1 MALAF
6 VVAFCFT
13 VYEINS
19 RYILEHFSVQ
29 YFRSEDVCAVCKFV
43 ERTLW
48 CGGVN
53 RQAPDFVFA
62 CQFFFFLEKSHISL
76 NKRIIKSTQ
85 LCVIKWVCVQ
95 LKYFRVDPYRSE
107 K

>member
-1 MALAF
+1 M
-6 VVAFCFT
+6 AFCFT

-62 CQFFFFLEKSHISL
+62 CQFFFFFGEITYFLKQKDYKEYTI
-76 NKRIIKSTQ
+76 
-85 LCVIKWVCVQ
+85 VCHQVGVRATEV
-95 LKYFRVDPYRSE
+95 LSR
-107 K
+107 